1 MIQKFGMMTRFATLL
16 AVLFVAFSCSKKLNP
31 LPSSLFTASPSPLEL
46 VGTKVP
52 VTVNG
57 KFPEKWF
64 HKNAIV
70 NITPILKYA
79 GGEAV
84 GTTYT
89 FQGEKVSG
97 NNVVIPNSGGGVFVV
112 KSTFDYVPAMNKSEL
127 YLRIEASIKGKK
139 MVMPDVKVA
148 DGVNATVALATATA
162 STPATAPDQ
171 FQRVVKEKYDANIK
185 FLIQQAELRKSEL
198 TSTNL
203 AAWKSLVESAVRDS
217 KKDVNVEISAYASP
231 DGGYELNE
239 KLAGKREQNTKA
251 HLSKDFAKR
260 NIAPN
265 IVANYT
271 AQDWEGFQELVK
283 ASNIQDKD
291 LILRVLSMYPDA
303 ETREREIKNISV
315 VFKELAETIL
325 PQLRRSRL
333 TAYVDVIGKTDE
345 EMATLWASNKN
356 ELGLEELLYFAT
368 LPNANEQAIYAFA
381 AEKYPND
388 ARAWNNLANTYF
400 RKGDVAKATQYYNK
414 AAGLNGND
422 ASVNANLGLL
432 ALNEGNLDKAQQYLG
447 KAAGASTVNE
457 ALGLLYLQQGKYAKA
472 VEAFGNAKTNNAAVA
487 NLLVKNY
494 DKAQS
499 ILDAVPNKDAN
510 TAYIAAVVAARA
522 NNLAGVT
529 KNLKEAVRLDAKMAD
544 RAKADLEFAK
554 ILAGAGVIPS
564 GK

>member
-97 NNVVIPNSGGGVFVV
+97 NNVVIPNSGGGAFVV

-203 AAWKSLVESAVRDS
+203 ATWKSLV
-217 KKDVNVEISAYASP
+217 
-231 DGGYELNE
+231 
-239 KLAGKREQNTKA
+239 
-251 HLSKDFAKR
+251 
-260 NIAPN
+260 
-265 IVANYT
+265 
-271 AQDWEGFQELVK
+271 
-283 ASNIQDKD
+283 
-291 LILRVLSMYPDA
+291 
-303 ETREREIKNISV
+303 
-315 VFKELAETIL
+315 
-325 PQLRRSRL
+325 
-333 TAYVDVIGKTDE
+333 
-345 EMATLWASNKN
+345 
-356 ELGLEELLYFAT
+356 
-368 LPNANEQAIYAFA
+368 
-381 AEKYPND
+381 
-388 ARAWNNLANTYF
+388 
-400 RKGDVAKATQYYNK
+400 
-414 AAGLNGND
+414 
-422 ASVNANLGLL
+422 
-432 ALNEGNLDKAQQYLG
+432 
-447 KAAGASTVNE
+447 
-457 ALGLLYLQQGKYAKA
+457 
-472 VEAFGNAKTNNAAVA
+472 
-487 NLLVKNY
+487 
-494 DKAQS
+494 
-499 ILDAVPNKDAN
+499 
-510 TAYIAAVVAARA
+510 
-522 NNLAGVT
+522 
-529 KNLKEAVRLDAKMAD
+529 
-544 RAKADLEFAK
+544 
-554 ILAGAGVIPS
+554 
-564 GK
+564 